1 MTDYYPTK
9 KKIMIVEEIK
19 RWIQDVLSVP
29 SDHFNGLPPCP
40 YAKAAWVNNDVKIAF
55 GTQHDVMNICDEW
68 DNQEASLVIVVIEG
82 VKKELSVWCEERN
95 THLAFENLT
104 LMSFVPDDTID
115 TGQPE
120 EEMMNWEPL
129 TDEEYSM
136 VFVQELTELET
147 ASAHLMSKGYY
158 KNCTEQF
165 MNYVNARSERASH
178 AFEEE
183 NEEAC
188 DEEAGCEE
196 AGYEKTP
203 QEEEVTYGKEEEAG
217 FVREHPR
224 ETETHQGGQRGEDAE
239 TGKQGSANEQGV

>member
-9 KKIMIVEEIK
+9 KKIVIVEEIK
-19 RWIQDVLSVP
+19 RWVQDVLNVP
-29 SDHFNGLPPCP
+29 SEHFTGMPPCP

-82 VKKELSVWCEERN
+82 VQKELSVWCEERN

-120 EEMMNWEPL
+120 EEMTNWEPL

-136 VFVQELTELET
+136 VFVQELSELET

-165 MNYVNARSERASH
+165 MNYVNARSERARH
-178 AFEEE
+178 AFKEE
-183 NEEAC
+183 NEEAS
-188 DEEAGCEE
+188 DEKANGEEARYEE
-196 AGYEKTP
+196 EV
-203 QEEEVTYGKEEEAG
+203 QEEEMIDGK
-217 FVREHPR
+217 
-224 ETETHQGGQRGEDAE
+224 
-239 TGKQGSANEQGV
+239 

>member
-9 KKIMIVEEIK
+9 KKIVIVEEIK

-29 SDHFNGLPPCP
+29 SDHFNGMPPCP

-82 VKKELSVWCEERN
+82 VQKELSVWCEERN

-120 EEMMNWEPL
+120 EEMTNWEPL
-129 TDEEYSM
+129 SDEEYSM
-136 VFVQELTELET
+136 VFVQELSELET

-165 MNYVNARSERASH
+165 MKYVNARSERAKY

-183 NEEAC
+183 NDEEESSGNEEARY
-188 DEEAGCEE
+188 EE
-196 AGYEKTP
+196 TP
-203 QEEEVTYGKEEEAG
+203 QEKEVTYGKEEETG
-217 FVREHPR
+217 LVREHPR
-224 ETETHQGGQRGEDAE
+224 KTEAHQGGKRRKDAE
-239 TGKQGSANEQGV
+239 AGKQGSANEQGV

>member
-82 VKKELSVWCEERN
+82 VKKELSVLCEEQN

-239 TGKQGSANEQGV
+239 TGKQGGANEQSV